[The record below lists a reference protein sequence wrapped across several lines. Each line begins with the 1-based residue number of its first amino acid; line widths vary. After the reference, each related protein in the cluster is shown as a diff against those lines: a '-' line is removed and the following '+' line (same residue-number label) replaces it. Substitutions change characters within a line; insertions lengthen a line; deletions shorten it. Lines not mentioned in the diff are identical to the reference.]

1 MTQIVELKGTEK
13 RLYQLVAPLV
23 MNPEVLKQN
32 YNYPFRTSEIGR
44 NKYGLVYNN
53 TDNPIAEISDDG
65 GYIDEKENVVNGL
78 LGVEWGLPWVK
89 GLKLRAK
96 GSYRYYIKDNNAEVL
111 KALLEKAIAS
121 IDEDKQLSSVTFI
134 EHQNIFQELGF
145 SVEKTWRRYV
155 KMNKEK

>member
-32 YNYPFRTSEIGR
+32 YNYPFRTSESFVWFVAVDGKDVVGFLPLEYRKREVVI
-44 NKYGLVYNN
+44 NN
-53 TDNPIAEISDDG
+53 
-65 GYIDEKENVVNGL
+65 
-78 LGVEWGLPWVK
+78 
-89 GLKLRAK
+89 
-96 GSYRYYIKDNNAEVL
+96 YYIKENNAKVL
-111 KALLEKAIAS
+111 KTLLEKVIAS

-134 EHQNIFQELGF
+134 EHQTIFQELGF